1 MKEKS
6 SYLRNSSKSWA
17 MSILDGSNRSDEL
30 TLIIVNVPLAVLV
43 LFFCSAAA
51 VQRGHFHSVMGIF
64 ISRSDPLN
72 YYYGRM

>member
-43 LFFCSAAA
+43 LSFARLLLLNVA
-51 VQRGHFHSVMGIF
+51 
-64 ISRSDPLN
+64 ISIV
-72 YYYGRM
+72 

>member
-17 MSILDGSNRSDEL
+17 MSILDGSSRSDEL

-43 LFFCSAAA
+43 LSFARLLLLNVA
-51 VQRGHFHSVMGIF
+51 
-64 ISRSDPLN
+64 ISIV
-72 YYYGRM
+72 